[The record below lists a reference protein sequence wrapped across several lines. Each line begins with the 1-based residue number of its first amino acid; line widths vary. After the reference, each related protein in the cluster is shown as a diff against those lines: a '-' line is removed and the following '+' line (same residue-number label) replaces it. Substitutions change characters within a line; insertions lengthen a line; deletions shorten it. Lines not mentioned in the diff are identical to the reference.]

1 MDEKQKL
8 LVAIAVAVI
17 LAAGLAYLIYRE
29 RNVATETQT
38 SIDTC
43 RTAIKAAEAK
53 IAEIPKLEAERQ
65 ELIKFVEDYVRILPD
80 EKEVEALL
88 ETLSELK
95 DQAGL
100 APDAI
105 ESFQFAQDSTSMRGR
120 PTSANFQRY
129 IRKVDLKANFFQ
141 FVTFVNLLERY
152 KRFIQV
158 DSFGIKPKTE
168 GGGSALDIVMQLS
181 TFTYTRK
188 KK

>member
-8 LVAIAVAVI
+8 MIAIGVAAAVAV
-17 LAAGLAYLIYRE
+17 GLLYLIYLE
-29 RNVATETQT
+29 RNTAAETQT
-38 SIDTC
+38 SIETC
-43 RTAIKAAEAK
+43 REAVKAAEAK

-105 ESFQFAQDSTSMRGR
+105 TSFQFGQEGGFMRSR
-120 PTSANFQRY
+120 ATSANFQRY
-129 IRKVDLKANFFQ
+129 TRKVALKANFFQ
-141 FVTFVNLLERY
+141 FATFASLLERY

-158 DSFGIKPKTE
+158 DSFSIKPKAE
-168 GGGSALDIVMQLS
+168 GGSQLDVTMQLS
-181 TFTYTRK
+181 TFTYSRK